1 MCCVELFLQRYES
14 FPILQKGDGGD
25 GGNGMDGMNGMN
37 GMNGMDGLNGAVVV
51 QRKFAVDAAQVF

>member
-25 GGNGMDGMNGMN
+25 GVNGMDGLN
-37 GMNGMDGLNGAVVV
+37 GLNGAVVV
-51 QRKFAVDAAQVF
+51 QRKFSVDAAQVF